1 MQTHK
6 FRVVKLKSYKIVVYQ
21 YRLALHNTHCLSTE
35 YINSFFIFEDK
46 MN

>member
-21 YRLALHNTHCLSTE
+21 YTLALHNTHVLFKFRI
-35 YINSFFIFEDK
+35 YQFFFHL
-46 MN
+46 